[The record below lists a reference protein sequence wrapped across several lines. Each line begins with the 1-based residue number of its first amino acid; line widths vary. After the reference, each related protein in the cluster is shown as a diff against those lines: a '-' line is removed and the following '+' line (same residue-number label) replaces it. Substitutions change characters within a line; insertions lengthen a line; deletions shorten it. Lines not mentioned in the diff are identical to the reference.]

1 MITAKERERQFRE
14 NLMDV
19 IKKHGA
25 QMVITD
31 DGKPYGMQSGVVVIT
46 MCAKWDDDGNQ
57 ISEYTEFN
65 L

>member
-14 NLMDV
+14 NLMDI

-25 QMVITD
+25 EIIITD
-31 DGKPYGMQSGVVVIT
+31 DGKPYGMQSGVVVIS
-46 MCAKWDDDGNQ
+46 MCAKYDDDGNQ
-57 ISEYTEFN
+57 LLEFTEFQ